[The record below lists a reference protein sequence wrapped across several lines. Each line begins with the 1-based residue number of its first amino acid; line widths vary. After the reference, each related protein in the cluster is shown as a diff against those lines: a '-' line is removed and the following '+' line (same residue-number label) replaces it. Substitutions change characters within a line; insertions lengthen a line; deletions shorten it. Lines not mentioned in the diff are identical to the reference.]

1 LSVELGSDGLGEFSS
16 EDHDFESVEVGE
28 VLSEL
33 LLFNHLSLSAFGEEF
48 GGLVEFGLESFDVR
62 VLGESLQGVL
72 GWLDSLDGDNLS
84 LY

>member
-1 LSVELGSDGLGEFSS
+1 MGFDGLGEFSS
-16 EDHDFESVEVGE
+16 EDHDFESVEVSE

-33 LLFNHLSLSAFGEEF
+33 LLFNHLSFSALREEF
-48 GGLVEFGLESFDVR
+48 AGLVELGLESFDVR
-62 VLGESLQGVL
+62 VFGESLQDVL

>member
-1 LSVELGSDGLGEFSS
+1 LSVELGFDGLGEFSS
-16 EDHDFESVEVGE
+16 EDHDFESVEVSE

-33 LLFNHLSLSAFGEEF
+33 LLFNHLSFSALREEF
-48 GGLVEFGLESFDVR
+48 AGLVELGLESFDVR
-62 VLGESLQGVL
+62 VFGESLQDVL

>member
-16 EDHDFESVEVGE
+16 EDHDFESVEVSE

-33 LLFNHLSLSAFGEEF
+33 LLFNHLSLSGFGEEL

-62 VLGESLQGVL
+62 VLGESLQDVL

>member
-1 LSVELGSDGLGEFSS
+1 MGSDSFGEFSS
-16 EDHDFESVEVGE
+16 ENHDFESVEVGE

-33 LLFNHLSLSAFGEEF
+33 LLLNHLSLSTVGEKLT
-48 GGLVEFGLESFDVR
+48 GLVEFGLESFDVR
-62 VLGESLQGVL
+62 VLGESLQDVL